1 MARNPDHYAI
11 VIGIDSYS
19 QLPALKAA
27 RKDASDFMQWLLAD
41 EGGGLELKNI
51 RRVFSPDDFPANPS
65 DARPTQVE
73 VEDAL
78 TKFGIR
84 NGYIGK
90 RLYFYFAGHGIG
102 PQFDDVG
109 MLMAHAS
116 EQTLKRNI
124 GLRPYR
130 LFFRTSG
137 VFDEIVFI
145 LDCCRDSRPGIAT
158 GEPDFTL
165 QPVGNHSD
173 IQDFVI
179 MAAEYGMNAFQAIL
193 PGSTEPR
200 GVLTRAILEGL
211 TKSEAADEQ
220 GRFTASSLR
229 NYVKT
234 RVPQL
239 TQDQNLRQVPRSD
252 PAELAHEIIFAT
264 IPNSQLKTVQVRI
277 TSPAGTSG
285 DICLF
290 DGNMN
295 QIGKISA
302 ADITNQPWEHELVCN
317 RLYSLRHITAAGPA
331 AEKILNDL
339 GNVSNPYDLKF
350 P

>member
-27 RKDASDFMQWLLAD
+27 RKDASDFMQWLIAD

-51 RRVFSPDDFPANPS
+51 KRVFSPDDFPANPS
-65 DARPTQVE
+65 DARPTQID

-84 NGYIGK
+84 NGKIGK

-130 LFFRTSG
+130 LFFRSSG
-137 VFDEIVFI
+137 VFDEIVFF

-165 QPVGNHSD
+165 TPSGNQID
-173 IQDFVI
+173 IQDFVL
-179 MAAEYGMNAFQAIL
+179 MAAEYGMNAFHAIL

-211 TKSEAADEQ
+211 TKPEAADEQ

-229 NYVKT
+229 NYVKM
-234 RVPQL
+234 RVPEL
-239 TQDQNLRQVPRSD
+239 TQVPNLKQVPRSD
-252 PAELAHEIIFAT
+252 PAELGHEIIFST
-264 IPNSQLKTVQVRI
+264 IPNSQLKTVKVRI
-277 TSPAGTSG
+277 TSPAGTVG
-285 DICLF
+285 DIGLF

-295 QIGKISA
+295 QIAKINAS
-302 ADITNQPWEHELVCN
+302 DITNQPWEHELFCN
-317 RLYSLRHITAAGPA
+317 RLYSVRQLTAAGPA

-339 GNVSNPYDLKF
+339 GNVSNPYDIQF